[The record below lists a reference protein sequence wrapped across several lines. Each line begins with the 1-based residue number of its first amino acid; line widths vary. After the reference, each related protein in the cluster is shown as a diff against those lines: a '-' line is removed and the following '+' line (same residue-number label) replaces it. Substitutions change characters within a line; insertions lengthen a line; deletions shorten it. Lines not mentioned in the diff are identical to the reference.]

1 MKNKKLHIWVALAV
15 IVLFVCLAVFGC
27 GEDIKGIRDMRF
39 GIYTYLEKC
48 ADACEHVA
56 DIVGSV
62 AMKNT

>member
-39 GIYTYLEKC
+39 GDRK
-48 ADACEHVA
+48 
-56 DIVGSV
+56 SV
-62 AMKNT
+62 V

>member
-39 GIYTYLEKC
+39 GI
-48 ADACEHVA
+48 
-56 DIVGSV
+56 DIEAVWKLFLNRQV
-62 AMKNT
+62 